1 MARWLK
7 GDVTVDMRVLPNMFM
22 LSNSGSLLKCLNVKS
37 RGRVDV
43 VLILIITPGMFHL
56 EDIEQF

>member
-7 GDVTVDMRVLPNMFM
+7 GDVTVDMMVLPNMFL
-22 LSNSGSLLKCLNVKS
+22 LSNSGSLLECLNVKS

-43 VLILIITPGMFHL
+43 VLILIITLGMFHL